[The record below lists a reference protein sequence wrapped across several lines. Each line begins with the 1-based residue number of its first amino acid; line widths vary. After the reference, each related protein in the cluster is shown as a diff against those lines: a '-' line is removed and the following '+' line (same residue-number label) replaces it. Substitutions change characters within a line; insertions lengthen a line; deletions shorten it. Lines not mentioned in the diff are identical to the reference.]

1 MPSCLRSLE
10 AYRVNAFQAHCQ
22 IIQMQFLEPWIQSI
36 QNKAAEY
43 TNILAE
49 SWSKENIGAIIIDE
63 RATPQLRASVL
74 NTLLMGMRRWEVSI
88 YTTYKALDAMKALFK
103 DLESIVKINCL
114 EQTDSEF
121 GWNGYNQLLKDPD
134 FWQSLNYDKVII
146 FQTDTLL
153 IKPVDIE
160 YFKYDYIGSP
170 WAKNRYDSHSFPRYS
185 HTLNRIEATI
195 ESRVYCNTVPDGL
208 INGNGGLSIRNPKL
222 MAQICIKHANESPSD
237 EAEDI
242 FFSKYI
248 NSHSY
253 AVAPPEIVESFS
265 CETEYRGTCGAHA
278 AWRYIDASDCATLY
292 EDHCKHVMAMV
303 EASTPK
309 TQNHETNR

>member
-1 MPSCLRSLE
+1 MPSRLRSLE
-10 AYRVNAFQAHCQ
+10 AYRVNAFHAHCN
-22 IIQMQFLEPWIQSI
+22 IIQMQFLEPWLQSI
-36 QNKAAEY
+36 LKKSAKN

-49 SWSKENIGAIIIDE
+49 SYSKENLGAIIIDE

-88 YTTYKALDAMKALFK
+88 YTTSMALDAMEALFK
-103 DLESIVKINCL
+103 DLEPTVKIQCIA
-114 EQTDSEF
+114 QTDSEF

-134 FWQSLNYDKVII
+134 FWLSLNYDKVLI

-185 HTLNRIEATI
+185 YALDRNDATI
-195 ESRVYCNTVPDGL
+195 ESRMYCSSVPDGL
-208 INGNGGLSIRNPKL
+208 INGNGGLSIRNPNL
-222 MAQICIKHANESPSD
+222 MAEICIKHAKESPTD

-242 FFSKYI
+242 FFSKHISSY
-248 NSHSY
+248 SHS
-253 AVAPPEIVESFS
+253 VAPPEIVESFS
-265 CETEYRGTCGAHA
+265 CETEYRDTCGAHA
-278 AWRYIDASDCATLY
+278 AWRYIDAGECAALY
-292 EDHCKHVMAMV
+292 ENHCKHVMAMV

-309 TQNHETNR
+309 TQNYESNR

>member
-1 MPSCLRSLE
+1 MPSCLRHLE

-22 IIQMQFLEPWIQSI
+22 IIQMQFLEPWIQSVRK
-36 QNKAAEY
+36 NSPEDAY
-43 TNILAE
+43 MLAE
-49 SWSKENIGAIIIDE
+49 RWPKEDLGAIIIDE
-63 RATPQLRASVL
+63 RATPLLRATVL

-88 YTTYKALDAMKALFK
+88 YTTPKALDGMKALFK
-103 DLESIVKINCL
+103 DLEPIVKINCL

-134 FWQSLNYDKVII
+134 FWESLNYKKILI

-160 YFKYDYIGSP
+160 YFKYDYVGSP
-170 WAKNRYDSHSFPRYS
+170 WAKNRYDSHSFPRFS
-185 HTLNRIEATI
+185 QSLDRIEATV
-195 ESRVYCNTVPDGL
+195 ESRIYCSSVPDGL

-222 MAQICIKHANESPSD
+222 MSEICIKHAKESPSD

-242 FFSKYI
+242 FFAKHISSY
-248 NSHSY
+248 SHS
-253 AVAPPEIVESFS
+253 VAPPPIVESFS

-278 AWRYIDASDCATLY
+278 AWRYIDASDCASLY

-303 EASTPK
+303 EASTAK
-309 TQNHETNR
+309 T